1 VLSAKDSAGRDCGC
15 IINTLEQVTSTPMR
29 ISITVNKANYTHKAI
44 MATGEF
50 TVSILTEST
59 PFSVFENFG
68 FCSSRDNDKFAVYD
82 NVPRGANGVAYMPEF
97 VNAFISGKVISVVDC
112 GTHSI
117 FIADVTESKV
127 ISDEASLTYAYYY
140 EHIKPK
146 KSTAPSAPGAPKR
159 KV

>member
-1 VLSAKDSAGRDCGC
+1 
-15 IINTLEQVTSTPMR
+15 
-29 ISITVNKANYTHKAI
+29 
-44 MATGEF
+44 
-50 TVSILTEST
+50 
-59 PFSVFENFG
+59 
-68 FCSSRDNDKFAVYD
+68 
-82 NVPRGANGVAYMPEF
+82 
-97 VNAFISGKVISVVDC
+97 FISGKVISVVDC